1 MIKSS
6 SHTAIHCAVL
16 AALVALSSN
25 AMALENYYLEGQA
38 VNLTEKKYD
47 GNLFGGQFFMNQK
60 PVGGT
65 YFGENGNRLYD
76 DLQNFTSTNIHIKKG
91 TTVTGEIVGGSWIHT
106 GNYDLK
112 IGTINLIIQGGT
124 TEHDISCGNAT
135 NAWGLSSIKSQVN
148 EINAYISEGS
158 TLKHAI
164 LAGSSVKSQLA
175 NPQSKDSTQT
185 DYVQKTTLTI
195 VDSTAN
201 GIAGGSL
208 TLSADSRGEFSH
220 ASAIVDTSTIIVDN
234 STVKTYDYISD
245 GDYGLKTSSA
255 IYGGGEI
262 HNIENAKSFENKVSK
277 STILIRNGSKIEGN
291 VVAGG
296 VAYVDDKHNLDGQ
309 TSKLEVTDSHISIE
323 DSHVTGDVILGN
335 EIIHKG
341 ASLPSFISTKLGQTN
356 ITLRN
361 ATIDGILRGE
371 DLIENRSGNQPV
383 QSFVA
388 NNSSN
393 SLTASGVNVLG
404 GLTGV
409 KDITLN
415 VTDANLKD
423 GAAVLTIK
431 NGTLD
436 LQDATIV
443 VDGDLSVGSGNA
455 VLMSLLDGAKATG
468 DNTKIVGK
476 GVFVDQVWQ
485 ADSTDDLTNLF
496 QNGSFTTNTVDF
508 TPHLNKNAQT
518 LSEIRLGTL
527 AFINQGA
534 EFIADEGLSAMRQSV
549 ANGLTGFV
557 AMHGGYSEYSTG
569 TDVELTGVSL
579 VAGAAKRIDSTTV
592 GAFFETGRGSS
603 EAGISG
609 SEADGDH
616 TYVGVGASAIWN
628 LNEQWAI
635 DSALRFGR
643 SSTEFDGKFNGD
655 NAKYDSDVWYGSAHL
670 GLSATFPL
678 ANGMDVQTYGR
689 YVLSYIDG
697 DNLMIE
703 DADHSRLHM
712 DDTWTH
718 AVRVGTRL
726 FGELPSTSLQ
736 WMTGIAYEHVFD
748 GDSESTVQ
756 GISLATPSLGGD
768 SAIAELSIHQTANK
782 ANTWGWSI
790 GLKGYL
796 GDRQGVTGQASV
808 LYAF

>member
-1 MIKSS
+1 MINPSS
-6 SHTAIHCAVL
+6 TTVIHCAVL

-25 AMALENYYLEGQA
+25 AVAGKYYLEGEA
-38 VNLTEKKYD
+38 VNLTEQTYD
-47 GNLFGGQFFMNQK
+47 GDIIGGQYIMSNTAQN
-60 PVGGT
+60 GT
-65 YFGENGNRLYD
+65 YFGKDGAKRYD
-76 DLQNFTSTNIHIKKG
+76 TIQNFKSTNIFLKKG
-91 TTVTGEIVGGSWIHT
+91 TTVSGGLTGGSYLHT
-106 GNYDLK
+106 GKYDFS
-112 IGTINLIIQGGT
+112 IGAINLTIEGSAIEEAT
-124 TEHDISCGNAT
+124 ISGNKI
-135 NAWGLSSIKSQVN
+135 NAWGLSSIKTK
-148 EINAYISEGS
+148 IRAIKTLITDGS
-158 TLKHAI
+158 NLKQAAF
-164 LAGSSVKSQLA
+164 AGSSVKSQLA
-175 NPQSKDSTQT
+175 NPQYEDSTQT
-185 DYVQKTTLTI
+185 DHIQKTSLTI
-195 VDSTAN
+195 IDSTAN

-208 TLSADSRGEFSH
+208 TLSADSRPEFAH
-220 ASAIVDTSTIIVDN
+220 VSAIVDESTLVVDN
-234 STVKTYDYISD
+234 STVKTFNYISD
-245 GDYGLKTSSA
+245 LDYGLKTSSA
-255 IYGGGEI
+255 IYGGGEL
-262 HNIENAKSFENKVSK
+262 HNIENGKSFENKVSQ
-277 STILIRNGSKIEGN
+277 STILVRNGSKIEGN
-291 VVAGG
+291 IVAGG
-296 VAYVDDKHNLDGQ
+296 VAYVDDKNHLDGQ
-309 TSKLEVTDSHISIE
+309 TLKLEVTDSHISIE

-361 ATIDGILRGE
+361 ATVDGTLRGE

-415 VTDANLKD
+415 VTEANLKE

-443 VDGDLSVGSGNA
+443 VDGDLSVGSRNA
-455 VLMSLLDGAKATG
+455 VLMSLLDGAKTTG

-496 QNGSFTTNTVDF
+496 QNGSLTTNTVDF

-569 TDVELTGVSL
+569 TDVELTGISL
-579 VAGAAKRIDSTTV
+579 VAGTAKRIDSTTV

-718 AVRVGTRL
+718 AVHVGTRL

>member
-1 MIKSS
+1 MINPSS
-6 SHTAIHCAVL
+6 TTVIHCAVL

-25 AMALENYYLEGQA
+25 ASAGDKSYLEGEA
-38 VNLTEKKYD
+38 VNLTEQTYGGD
-47 GNLFGGQFFMNQK
+47 IIGGQYIKSNTAQNGK
-60 PVGGT
+60 
-65 YFGENGNRLYD
+65 YFGQNGNKLYD
-76 DLQNFTSTNIHIKKG
+76 TLQNFKSTNVHVKKG
-91 TTVTGEIVGGSWIHT
+91 TTVDGEVIGGSYLHT
-106 GNYDLK
+106 GNYDLS
-112 IGTINLIIQGGT
+112 IGSINMTLEGGT
-124 TEHDISCGNAT
+124 VNENFFGGNKI
-135 NAWGLSSIKSQVN
+135 NANDVSSIKAKIG
-148 EINAYISEGS
+148 EIQAIISDGS
-158 TLKHAI
+158 TVKHAVF
-164 LAGSSVKSQLA
+164 AGSSVKSQLSA
-175 NPQSKDSTQT
+175 NKTTNSTHT
-185 DYVQKTTLTI
+185 DHIQKSTLTI
-195 VDSTAN
+195 VNSTVS
-201 GIAGGSL
+201 GISGGSL
-208 TLSADSRGEFSH
+208 TLTADSSPKY
-220 ASAIVDTSTIIVDN
+220 ANVSALVEDSKITIDN
-234 STVKTYDYISD
+234 STIKNFDYKSD
-245 GDYGLKTSSA
+245 GSYALKTSGA
-255 IYGGGEI
+255 IYGGGVI
-262 HNIENAKSFENKVSK
+262 HNIHNAKSFETNVSK
-277 STILIRNGSKIEGN
+277 STIAIQNGSTIKGN

-296 VAYVDDKHNLDGQ
+296 VAYVEDKNNLDGQ
-309 TSKLEVTDSHISIE
+309 TLKLEVTDSHISIE

-356 ITLRN
+356 ITLLN
-361 ATIDGILRGE
+361 ATVDGTLRGE

-415 VTDANLKD
+415 VTEANLKD

-549 ANGLTGFV
+549 ANGLSGFV

-579 VAGAAKRIDSTTV
+579 VAGVAKRIDSTTV

-670 GLSATFPL
+670 GLSVTFPL

-768 SAIAELSIHQTANK
+768 SAIAELSIHQTADK
-782 ANTWGWSI
+782 PNTWGWSI